1 MRVINVVLL
10 LVCAAFA
17 QPFKSQGGG
26 NLKEEEDM
34 WGDYLMDR
42 DDNHVEI
49 KAVLPGTC
57 FACKRIINKV
67 KAQLDGDD
75 NKENI
80 SAKLDSIC
88 GSMGILKAIC
98 KKLVNK
104 YKEKLIDELVNDEDA
119 KDACKKLKLCK

>member
-1 MRVINVVLL
+1 MSFFCWFV
-10 LVCAAFA
+10 
-17 QPFKSQGGG
+17 Q
-26 NLKEEEDM
+26 
-34 WGDYLMDR
+34 
-42 DDNHVEI
+42 I